1 MDKKESLQD
10 FYQRV
15 PKLGARAD
23 QLNNSGA
30 GHINVF
36 SRDKCRLISPYM
48 RRDFYKV
55 TLIIGEGTLQY
66 ANKWIA
72 IDRPA
77 LLFSN
82 PMVPY
87 AWEARTEEQKGW
99 FALFSESFLFNGAP
113 STSLRESPLFR
124 VGSDPVFFLDG
135 DQLAGISDIFQ
146 KMEREMQSDY
156 QFKYDVIRSY
166 LHLIIH
172 EAMRYNP
179 ANSFERSYNSSE
191 RIASLFLELLERQF
205 PVDFPNAPL
214 EMKSAKDFATHL
226 SVHVNHLNRMVKK
239 QTHKTTT
246 EHIADRVLREAV
258 ALLQH
263 SDHSIS
269 EIAYSLGFDNPAYFT
284 NFFKGKMGVSP
295 NRARGE
301 RA

>member
-1 MDKKESLQD
+1 MKGSESLQE
-10 FYQRV
+10 FYERV
-15 PKLGARAD
+15 PQLGNGVRSLD
-23 QLNNSGA
+23 PIGA

-36 SRDKCRLISPYM
+36 SRAKCRLISPYM

-55 TLIIGEGTLQY
+55 TLIIGEGTIQY

-87 AWEARTEEQKGW
+87 AWEATSEEQKGW
-99 FALFSESFLFNGAP
+99 FALFSESFLLNGAQ

-124 VGSDPVFFLDG
+124 VGSDPVFFLNDG
-135 DQLAGISDIFQ
+135 QLDEISRIFQ
-146 KMEREMQSDY
+146 RMEKEMQSDY
-156 QFKYDVIRSY
+156 QFKYDVVRSH

-172 EAMRYNP
+172 EAMKYNP

-214 EMKSAKDFATHL
+214 EMKSAKDYAAHL

-239 QTHKTTT
+239 QTQKTTT
-246 EHIADRVLREAV
+246 EHIADRVLREAL

-263 SDHSIS
+263 SDQSVS

-284 NFFKGKMGVSP
+284 NFFKSKIGVSP
-295 NRARGE
+295 NQARE
-301 RA
+301 TYA

>member
-1 MDKKESLQD
+1 MKGSESLQE

-15 PKLGARAD
+15 PKLRQGVD
-23 QLNNSGA
+23 GLNNSGA

-55 TLIIGEGTLQY
+55 TLIIGEGTIQY

-82 PMVPY
+82 PLVPY
-87 AWEARTEEQKGW
+87 AWEASSEEQKGW
-99 FALFSESFLFNGAP
+99 FALFSESFLLNGAQ

-124 VGSDPVFFLDG
+124 VGSDPVFFLNDG
-135 DQLAGISDIFQ
+135 QLDEISRIFQ
-146 KMEREMQSDY
+146 RMEKEMQSDY
-156 QFKYDVIRSY
+156 QFKYDVVRSH

-172 EAMRYNP
+172 EAMKYNP

-214 EMKSAKDFATHL
+214 EMKSAKDYAAHL

-239 QTHKTTT
+239 QTQKTTT
-246 EHIADRVLREAV
+246 EHIADRVLREAL

-263 SDHSIS
+263 SDQSVS

-284 NFFKGKMGVSP
+284 NFFKGKVGASP
-295 NRARGE
+295 NQVRETHA
-301 RA
+301 

>member
-1 MDKKESLQD
+1 MKGSESLQE
-10 FYQRV
+10 FYERV
-15 PKLGARAD
+15 PQLGNGVRSLD
-23 QLNNSGA
+23 PIGA

-36 SRDKCRLISPYM
+36 SRAKCRLISPYM

-55 TLIIGEGTLQY
+55 TLIIGEGTIQY

-87 AWEARTEEQKGW
+87 AWEATSEEQKGW
-99 FALFSESFLFNGAP
+99 FALFSESFLLNGAQ

-124 VGSDPVFFLDG
+124 VGSDPVFFLNDG
-135 DQLAGISDIFQ
+135 QLDEISRIFQ
-146 KMEREMQSDY
+146 RMEKEMQSDY
-156 QFKYDVIRSY
+156 QFKYDVVRSH

-172 EAMRYNP
+172 EAMKYNP

-214 EMKSAKDFATHL
+214 KMKSAKDYAAHL

-239 QTHKTTT
+239 QTQKTTT
-246 EHIADRVLREAV
+246 EHIADRVVREAL

-263 SDHSIS
+263 SDQSIS

-284 NFFKGKMGVSP
+284 NFFKGKMGFSP
-295 NRARGE
+295 NQTRE
-301 RA
+301 SHV

>member
-1 MDKKESLQD
+1 MKESESLQE

-15 PKLGARAD
+15 PKLGQGAGG
-23 QLNNSGA
+23 LNNSGA

-55 TLIIGEGTLQY
+55 TLIIGEGTVQY

-87 AWEARTEEQKGW
+87 AWEATSEEQKGW
-99 FALFSESFLFNGAP
+99 FALFSESFLLNGVQ

-124 VGSDPVFFLDG
+124 VGSDPVFFLNAG
-135 DQLAGISDIFQ
+135 QLDEISRIFQ
-146 KMEREMQSDY
+146 RMEKEMQSDY
-156 QFKYDVIRSY
+156 QFKYDVVRSH

-172 EAMRYNP
+172 EAMKYNP

-214 EMKSAKDFATHL
+214 EMKSAKDYAAHL

-239 QTHKTTT
+239 QTQKTTT
-246 EHIADRVLREAV
+246 EHIADRVLREAL

-263 SDHSIS
+263 SDQSVS

-284 NFFKGKMGVSP
+284 NFFKSKIGVSP
-295 NRARGE
+295 NQARE
-301 RA
+301 TYA

>member
-1 MDKKESLQD
+1 MKGSESLQE
-10 FYQRV
+10 FYERV
-15 PKLGARAD
+15 PQLGNGIRSLD
-23 QLNNSGA
+23 PTGA

-36 SRDKCRLISPYM
+36 SRAKCRLISPYM

-55 TLIIGEGTLQY
+55 TLIIGEGTIQY

-87 AWEARTEEQKGW
+87 AWEATSEEQKGW
-99 FALFSESFLFNGAP
+99 FALFSESFLLNGTQ

-124 VGSDPVFFLDG
+124 VGSDPVFFLNDG
-135 DQLAGISDIFQ
+135 QLDEISRLFQ
-146 KMEREMQSDY
+146 RMEKEMQSDY
-156 QFKYDVIRSY
+156 QFKYDVVRSH

-172 EAMRYNP
+172 EAMKYNP

-214 EMKSAKDFATHL
+214 EMKSAKDYAAHL

-239 QTHKTTT
+239 QTQKTTT
-246 EHIADRVLREAV
+246 EHIADRVVREAL

-263 SDHSIS
+263 SDQSIS

-295 NRARGE
+295 NQARE
-301 RA
+301 SHV

>member
-1 MDKKESLQD
+1 MKGSESLQE
-10 FYQRV
+10 FYERV
-15 PKLGARAD
+15 PQLGNGVRSLD
-23 QLNNSGA
+23 PTCA

-36 SRDKCRLISPYM
+36 SRAKCRLISPYM

-55 TLIIGEGTLQY
+55 TLIIGEGTIQY

-87 AWEARTEEQKGW
+87 AWEATSEEQKGW
-99 FALFSESFLFNGAP
+99 FALFSESFLLNGTQ

-124 VGSDPVFFLDG
+124 VGSDPVFFLNDG
-135 DQLAGISDIFQ
+135 QLDEISRLFQ
-146 KMEREMQSDY
+146 RMEKEMQSDY
-156 QFKYDVIRSY
+156 QFKYDVVRSH

-172 EAMRYNP
+172 EAMKYNP

-214 EMKSAKDFATHL
+214 EMKSAKDYAAHL

-239 QTHKTTT
+239 QTQKTTT
-246 EHIADRVLREAV
+246 EHIADRVVREAL

-263 SDHSIS
+263 SDQSIS

-284 NFFKGKMGVSP
+284 NFFKGKMGISP
-295 NRARGE
+295 NQTRE
-301 RA
+301 SHV

>member
-1 MDKKESLQD
+1 MGDSESLQE

-15 PKLGARAD
+15 PKLGQGVD
-23 QLNNSGA
+23 GLNNSGA

-55 TLIIGEGTLQY
+55 TLIIGEGTIQY

-82 PMVPY
+82 PLVPY
-87 AWEARTEEQKGW
+87 AWEASSEEQKGW
-99 FALFSESFLFNGAP
+99 FALFSESFLLNGVQ

-124 VGSDPVFFLDG
+124 VGSDPVFFLNDG
-135 DQLAGISDIFQ
+135 QLDEISRIFQ
-146 KMEREMQSDY
+146 KMEKEMQSDY
-156 QFKYDVIRSY
+156 QFKYDVVRSH

-172 EAMRYNP
+172 EAMKYNP

-214 EMKSAKDFATHL
+214 EMKSAKDYATHL

-239 QTHKTTT
+239 QTQKTTT
-246 EHIADRVLREAV
+246 EHIADRVLREAL

-263 SDHSIS
+263 SDQSVS

-284 NFFKGKMGVSP
+284 NFFKSKVGVSP
-295 NRARGE
+295 NQARE
-301 RA
+301 IHA